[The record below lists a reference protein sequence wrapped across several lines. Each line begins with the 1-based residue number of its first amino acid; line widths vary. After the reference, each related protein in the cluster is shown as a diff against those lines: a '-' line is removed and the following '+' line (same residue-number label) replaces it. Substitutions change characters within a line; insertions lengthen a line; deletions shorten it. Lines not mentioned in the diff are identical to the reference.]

1 MVTSVFVIIGA
12 YLWGSIPSA
21 YIVARY
27 AKGIDIRGYGS
38 GNVGATNLMGQ
49 MGVLTG
55 LALGSFDCVVK
66 GTLPV
71 LLAKLLGLSLTSQ
84 ALVGLA
90 AIAGHNW
97 SPYIRFTGGRGVATA
112 IGVLVGFLMWKE
124 FLILTGVLGGLGRL
138 VLRETGLATLLSLVM
153 LPVLALLFGQPHE
166 VVLMTLGI
174 GFLLVL
180 KRLVANW
187 NPPARGIPLWRVMLN
202 RFLWDRDA
210 PRTSKR
216 VGRRPR
222 RKRGGQSVDAA
233 NEVLQ

>member
-1 MVTSVFVIIGA
+1 MTSSALMIIGA

-27 AKGIDIRGYGS
+27 AKGIDIRRYGT
-38 GNVGATNLMGQ
+38 GNVGAANLAGQ
-49 MGVLTG
+49 TRVLTG
-55 LALGSFDCVVK
+55 FVLGSFDCVVK

-71 LLAKLLGLSLTSQ
+71 LLAKLLGLSLASQ

-112 IGVLVGFLMWKE
+112 IGVLVGFLMWRE
-124 FLILTGVLGGLGRL
+124 FLILTVVLGGLGRL
-138 VLRETGLATLLSLVM
+138 VFGDTGLWTLLSLVA
-153 LPVLALLFGQPHE
+153 LPLLALRFGQPHE

-187 NPPARGIPLWRVMLN
+187 DPPARGIPLWRVMLS
-202 RFLWDRDA
+202 RLLWDRDVL
-210 PRTSKR
+210 RKSR
-216 VGRRPR
+216 WVGRRP
-222 RKRGGQSVDAA
+222 GGKAGG
-233 NEVLQ
+233 

>member
-1 MVTSVFVIIGA
+1 MASSALMIIGA

-49 MGVLTG
+49 MGVLAG
-55 LALGSFDCVVK
+55 FVLGSFDCVVK
-66 GTLPV
+66 GTFPV

-97 SPYIRFTGGRGVATA
+97 SPYIQFTGGRGVATA

-138 VLRETGLATLLSLVM
+138 VFGETGLSTLLSLVT
-153 LPVLALLFGQPHE
+153 LPVLALLFDQPRE

-187 NPPARGIPLWRVMLN
+187 DPPARGIPLWRVMLN
-202 RFLWDRDA
+202 RFVWDRDV
-210 PRTSKR
+210 PRKGQW
-216 VGRRPR
+216 VGRRP
-222 RKRGGQSVDAA
+222 GGKEGGSP
-233 NEVLQ
+233 